1 MKPLLVVPVLIAVGY
16 GHGAVPLQEY
26 RLPNGLR
33 VLLAENHER
42 PLVRLELRVPWE
54 PSEIPSGK
62 EGLDGFLFHA
72 LGTASAGAESAE
84 AFKAFLDARA
94 LRYHRSLHANS
105 LAWTVVADSQ
115 EGNAAFEALSRS
127 ATRSSLEP
135 SQLELW
141 RQQYI
146 RSIKDRSA
154 LKEAEEQFLRAIMHP
169 DQLSMPTA
177 TSIHRIQNADVET
190 FQRRVIRPER
200 SVLVIQGDLSL
211 SQAKQLAL
219 LHLGAWGPGM
229 VPPVPPPE
237 DKKVDAPPSTR
248 TWILREAGRTP
259 EIQAGGCPPVRQVA
273 SGPLRET
280 LARLVRLEL
289 GKVSAEALASLD
301 LEIKEQG
308 SWTIRAKV
316 KEGRSVTEAL
326 QGLQE
331 AFDRLAG
338 KPITATVFSE
348 ARRQWQNE
356 RLLRGLHP
364 KMEAERVA
372 EAALQGDPLAEPMDQ
387 LQAAD
392 LERWLQNLFDRQRRR
407 YFLTGEIRED
417 GKPLEKLG
425 LAPVSVI
432 D

>member
-1 MKPLLVVPVLIAVGY
+1 MKALLVVPVLIAAGY
-16 GHGAVPLQEY
+16 GHGAAPLQEY

-42 PLVRLELRVPWE
+42 PIVRLELRVAWE

-62 EGLDGFLFHA
+62 EGLDGFLFGA
-72 LGTASAGAESAE
+72 LGTAGAGTESAE

-94 LRYHRSLHANS
+94 LGYHRSLHASS

-141 RQQYI
+141 RQQCI
-146 RSIKDRSA
+146 RSMKDRSA
-154 LKEAEEQFLRAIMHP
+154 RKDAEEQFLRAIMDP

-177 TSIHRIQNADVET
+177 TSIHQIQNEDVEA
-190 FQRRVIRPER
+190 FRRRVIRPEH

-219 LHLGAWGPGM
+219 LHLGAWGPGTT
-229 VPPVPPPE
+229 PPVPPAE
-237 DKKVDAPPSTR
+237 EKKMDAPPSAR
-248 TWILREAGRTP
+248 TWIVREAGRTP
-259 EIQAGGCPPVRQVA
+259 EIQAGGCLPVHETA
-273 SGPLRET
+273 SGPLREA

-289 GKVSAEALASLD
+289 GPVSVDALASLD

-308 SWTIRAKV
+308 SWSIRAKV
-316 KEGRSVTEAL
+316 KGGRSVAEAL
-326 QGLQE
+326 QGLQG

-338 KPITATVFSE
+338 KAITEAAFRE

-364 KMEAERVA
+364 KLEAERVA
-372 EAALQGDPLAEPMDQ
+372 EAALWGDPLVEPMDE

-392 LERWLQNLFDRQRRR
+392 LERWLHNLFDRQRRR
-407 YFLTGEIRED
+407 YLLTGEIRED
-417 GKPLEKLG
+417 GKQLETLG
-425 LAPVSVI
+425 LAPVSVV